1 MIDLK
6 KEILKYKPVME
17 VEDVEGS
24 ISSDEI
30 QDMMDILKQLSKQV
44 NTIGKE

>member
-17 VEDVEGS
+17 VEDVENS

-30 QDMMDILKQLSKQV
+30 QDMMDILKQFSKQS